1 MKSGALLALVICL
14 VMLALPVGAQDG
26 EPALS
31 FALRAQTIQG
41 PVAKA
46 ITPEA
51 VRLAEERSVR
61 QQLSPNFAKTSSR
74 VGEGALVGFG
84 IGALLGATVG
94 QEACLHSP
102 RWRCAVGTGTM
113 FGAIG
118 AVIAWLRSRGD
129 AHR

>member
-1 MKSGALLALVICL
+1 MKSAALLALVICL

-51 VRLAEERSVR
+51 VRLAEERTVR
-61 QQLSPNFAKTSSR
+61 QQGAGHDAAVHAPESSR
-74 VGEGALVGFG
+74 AGQCDSP
-84 IGALLGATVG
+84 LGSAGV
-94 QEACLHSP
+94 
-102 RWRCAVGTGTM
+102 R
-113 FGAIG
+113 
-118 AVIAWLRSRGD
+118 
-129 AHR
+129 